1 MNNTSGGLNRLNTV
15 EEGIPEPEDFTIE
28 NANTENQGKKDEKK
42 KKKKKKKKKFK
53 KKKATKKKKK

>member
-42 KKKKKKKKKFK
+42 KINKNRISKNYE
-53 KKKATKKKKK
+53 ATTKGVT

>member
-1 MNNTSGGLNRLNTV
+1 MNNTSGGLNRLKTV

-42 KKKKKKKKKFK
+42 KINKNRISKNYE
-53 KKKATKKKKK
+53 ATTKGVT

>member
-1 MNNTSGGLNRLNTV
+1 MNNTSGGLNRLSTV

-42 KKKKKKKKKFK
+42 KINKNRISKNYE
-53 KKKATKKKKK
+53 ATTKGVT